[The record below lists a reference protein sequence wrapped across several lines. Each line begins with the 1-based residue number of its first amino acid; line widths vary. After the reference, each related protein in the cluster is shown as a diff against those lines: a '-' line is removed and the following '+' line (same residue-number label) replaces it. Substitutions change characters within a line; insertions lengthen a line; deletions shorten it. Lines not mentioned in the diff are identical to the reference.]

1 MKSGEWRDPMKRPR
15 SLESRRRTILAGA
28 LAAGGAALGA
38 LWPRSAAAARIWR
51 IGLADTHARGE
62 ADGMAREFVD
72 AMARLGYVEGRNVEY
87 MHRHLQRTPGGG
99 DETRPTRL
107 AALAE
112 ELVRARPDVIVTAGT
127 PLTKALARAT
137 TTIPI
142 VTNVGD
148 PVGAGLAR
156 SIARPGGNITG
167 VALAMDELYGKSFE
181 HLKAIIP
188 GTWSLATGV
197 GESTHQQPYAD
208 TIAGAARKS
217 AIPVRTVSF
226 MGMDAVQADR
236 ALASLRGQG
245 VRVLDYWGRIAG
257 INEEDALQFATKYG
271 LVVFPGH
278 PDQVPKGALLMHEAA
293 DEDAQQRK
301 ALQLVKILRGT
312 PPGDIPF
319 DTSTRFRLLLNRR
332 TAGLMG
338 FTIPREILLIA
349 DKVYD

>member
-1 MKSGEWRDPMKRPR
+1 MTQMKMAPSR
-15 SLESRRRTILAGA
+15 ESRRRTILAGA
-28 LAAGGAALGA
+28 LAAGVAALGA

-51 IGLADTHARGE
+51 VGLVDTHPRG
-62 ADGMAREFVD
+62 DGNGIAREFVD
-72 AMARLGYVEGRNVEY
+72 AMTRLGYLEGRDVEY
-87 MHRHLQRTPGGG
+87 LHRHLQRIPGLG
-99 DETRPTRL
+99 DETHAQRL

-112 ELVRARPDVIVTAGT
+112 DLVRERPDAIVTAGT

-148 PVGAGLAR
+148 AVGAGFAR

-167 VALAMDELYGKSFE
+167 VALAMGELYEKSFE

-188 GTWSLATGV
+188 GPWSLASGV
-197 GESTHQQPYAD
+197 GEYTHQQPYAD
-208 TIAGAARKS
+208 TIAGAARKC
-217 AIPVRTVSF
+217 AIPMRAVSF
-226 MGMDAVQADR
+226 MGMDPAQADR
-236 ALASLRGQG
+236 ALASLRSQG

>member
-1 MKSGEWRDPMKRPR
+1 MS
-15 SLESRRRTILAGA
+15 RRTILAGA
-28 LAAGGAALGA
+28 LAAGAMGFGAF
-38 LWPRSAAAARIWR
+38 WPRFAAAARIWR
-51 IGLADTHARGE
+51 IGLLDTHARGE
-62 ADGMAREFVD
+62 ADGIAREFVE
-72 AMARLGYVEGRNVEY
+72 AMTKLGYVEGRNVEY
-87 MHRHLQRTPGGG
+87 LHRHLQRDPGLG
-99 DETRPTRL
+99 DEARAPRL
-107 AALAE
+107 AALVE
-112 ELVRARPDVIVTAGT
+112 ELVRARPDAIVTAGT
-127 PLTKALARAT
+127 PLTRVLARAT

-148 PVGAGLAR
+148 PVGAGFAK
-156 SIARPGGNITG
+156 SIARPGSNITG
-167 VALAMDELYGKSFE
+167 VALAMGELYEKSFE

-188 GTWSLATGV
+188 GPWSLATGV
-197 GESTHQQPYAD
+197 GEHAHQQPYAD
-208 TIAGAARKS
+208 TIARAARKS

-226 MGMDAVQADR
+226 IGMDATQADR

-257 INEEDALQFATKYG
+257 INEEDALLFATRYG

-293 DEDAQQRK
+293 DDAAQQRK

-338 FTIPREILLIA
+338 LTIPREILLIA